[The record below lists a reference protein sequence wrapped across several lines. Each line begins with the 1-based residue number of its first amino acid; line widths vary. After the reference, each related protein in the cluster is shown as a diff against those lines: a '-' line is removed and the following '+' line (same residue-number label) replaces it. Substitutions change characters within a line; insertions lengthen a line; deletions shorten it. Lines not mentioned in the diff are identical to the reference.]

1 MEKINKNVKA
11 HITLKTDAIK
21 ASAIPASFVYGY
33 LIVASDDNIKSRI
46 AARKC
51 LFLKTTGTP
60 NALNSTSSHNCAAS
74 SRSCQKGLAPGR
86 YLHFSTTDDYPRRSL
101 NNETS
106 CTNRR
111 RAMDYSV
118 AWQAR
123 VSERHFCADGSI

>member
-1 MEKINKNVKA
+1 MCKNAKA

-21 ASAIPASFVYGY
+21 ASAVPASFVYGY
-33 LIVASDDNIKSRI
+33 LIVASDDNVKSRI

-51 LFLKTTGTP
+51 LFLKTTGAP
-60 NALNSTSSHNCAAS
+60 NALNSTSSRHNCAAS

-86 YLHFSTTDDYPRRSL
+86 YLSFSTTDDYPRRSL

-111 RAMDYSV
+111 
-118 AWQAR
+118 
-123 VSERHFCADGSI
+123 